1 MALFSLALLAVAC
14 SKKQG
19 DEELIKQAV
28 AEAAAS
34 AGRKDISGVI
44 KHLSKD
50 YHDDRG
56 LDYRAV
62 KGVIFGELIKPGNVK
77 VFVTA
82 VSVELKPPRA
92 IAVAKVVLMR
102 GKDVKSVKDIIPDDA
117 DAYKFTLL
125 FNKEE
130 NGWKVFDSRWESVS
144 VAGLL

>member
-19 DEELIKQAV
+19 DEELIRQV
-28 AEAAAS
+28 IAEAAAS
-34 AGRKDISGVI
+34 AGEKDVSGVI
-44 KHLSKD
+44 KQLSKD

-62 KGVIFGELIKPGNVK
+62 KGVILGELIKPGGVK

-92 IAVAKVVLMR
+92 IAVAKAVLVR

-125 FNKEE
+125 LKKED
-130 NGWKVFDSRWESVS
+130 NGWKVFNSSWESVS